1 MPTKPAPLASGIGR
15 PPKHAGRLLSRVVRK
30 NQLDRRTGVSR
41 LLERVANDLA
51 DDRGGWANVSAAEEI
66 AIRRAAFLTVLC
78 GSIEAW
84 CLGQGDVIHNG
95 ELLGPLKKGL
105 ATHQANLIRTL
116 TALGLRPERTKVP
129 SLEEYLANRNGN
141 AAHRDGNGAR
151 SDDHGPGQAT
161 APPTGRHGSSS
172 ASAAPGHPTAMQ
184 SEPHTAAPQR
194 SPSASNGDAAA

>member
-1 MPTKPAPLASGIGR
+1 MPSKPAPLASGIGR

-30 NQLDRRTGVSR
+30 NQLDRRTRVSK

-51 DDRGGWANVSAAEEI
+51 EDRGGWANVGAAEEI

-84 CLGQGDVIHNG
+84 CLGRDVILDG

-116 TALGLRPERTKVP
+116 AALGIKPEPQRGP
-129 SLEEYLANRNGN
+129 SLSEYIQAHYPADGKN
-141 AAHRDGNGAR
+141 ATPGSVG
-151 SDDHGPGQAT
+151 GPQ
-161 APPTGRHGSSS
+161 
-172 ASAAPGHPTAMQ
+172 SAA
-184 SEPHTAAPQR
+184 AAPVR
-194 SPSASNGDAAA
+194 DMPAPDAGSGPEGA